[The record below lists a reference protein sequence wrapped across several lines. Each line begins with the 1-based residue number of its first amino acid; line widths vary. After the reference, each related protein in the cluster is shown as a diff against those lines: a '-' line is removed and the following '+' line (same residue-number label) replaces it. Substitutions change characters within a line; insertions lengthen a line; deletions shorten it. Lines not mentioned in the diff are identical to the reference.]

1 LTYNGRQ
8 ELIIM
13 GWQDYITVDPGICH
27 GKACIRGT
35 RVLVSAILDNIAAG
49 ETNES
54 ILESYPTITVE
65 AINAAIAYA
74 ADLAR
79 ERIIALPA

>member
-1 LTYNGRQ
+1 MEWREYV
-8 ELIIM
+8 
-13 GWQDYITVDPGICH
+13 TVDPSICH

-49 ETNES
+49 ESTES
-54 ILESYPTITVE
+54 ILESYPTITTE
-65 AINAAIAYA
+65 AIHAAIAYA

-79 ERIIALPA
+79 ERVIALPA

>member
-1 LTYNGRQ
+1 MEWREYV
-8 ELIIM
+8 
-13 GWQDYITVDPGICH
+13 TVDPSICH

-49 ETNES
+49 ESPDS
-54 ILESYPTITVE
+54 ILESYPTITRE
-65 AINAAIAYA
+65 AIRAAIAYA

-79 ERIIALPA
+79 ERVIALPA

>member
-1 LTYNGRQ
+1 MEWQ
-8 ELIIM
+8 EHV
-13 GWQDYITVDPGICH
+13 TVDPTICH

-49 ETNES
+49 ETKEA

-79 ERIIALPA
+79 ERVIALPG

>member
-1 LTYNGRQ
+1 MEWQ
-8 ELIIM
+8 EFV
-13 GWQDYITVDPGICH
+13 TVDPSICH

-35 RVLVSAILDNIAAG
+35 RVLVSAILDNIAGG
-49 ETNES
+49 ESKET
-54 ILESYPTITVE
+54 ILKSYPTITVE

-79 ERIIALPA
+79 ERVIALPA

>member
-1 LTYNGRQ
+1 MEWQ
-8 ELIIM
+8 EHV
-13 GWQDYITVDPGICH
+13 TVDPTICH

-49 ETNES
+49 ETKEA
-54 ILESYPTITVE
+54 ILESYPTITAE

-79 ERIIALPA
+79 ERVIALPA

>member
-1 LTYNGRQ
+1 MEWQ
-8 ELIIM
+8 EFV
-13 GWQDYITVDPGICH
+13 TVDPSICH

-49 ETNES
+49 ETKEA

-79 ERIIALPA
+79 ERVIALPA